1 MEVVS
6 GGNNGFSPT
15 NESTF
20 LGREWY
26 ARKEGRN
33 MKLRILVIFVC
44 VLIAGLMMFCS
55 RPSAKDVVIKKYSG
69 DSLDGTI
76 QLSGIEI
83 DARVK
88 SEGKGSLKISL
99 TEPSVIR
106 LFETGDMDIEEATLV
121 YQAKLRTE
129 GIQGRVYLEMWC
141 HFEGKG
147 EFFSRGLDSPLSGTN
162 NWTSMEIPYFLKAG
176 ENPDNVKLN
185 VVGEGSG
192 TVWVDDIRLLKRP
205 L

>member
-1 MEVVS
+1 MEAVS
-6 GGNNGFSPT
+6 GGKNGFSPT
-15 NESTF
+15 NGKTV
-20 LGREWY
+20 LKRGPGV
-26 ARKEGRN
+26 RKEARN
-33 MKLRILVIFVC
+33 MRKRTCLIP
-44 VLIAGLMMFCS
+44 VLALITGLMMSCPKPS
-55 RPSAKDVVIKKYSG
+55 RKDLVLKKYSC

-162 NWTSMEIPYFLKAG
+162 NWTSMEIPFRLKAG

-185 VVGEGSG
+185 VVGEGTG
-192 TVWVDDIRLLKRP
+192 TVWVDDIRLVKRP
-205 L
+205 S

>member
-1 MEVVS
+1 
-6 GGNNGFSPT
+6 
-15 NESTF
+15 
-20 LGREWY
+20 
-26 ARKEGRN
+26 
-33 MKLRILVIFVC
+33 MKLRILVILIC

-55 RPSAKDVVIKKYSG
+55 KPSAKDVVLKKYSG

-121 YQAKLRTE
+121 FQAKLRTE
-129 GIQGRVYLEMWC
+129 GMQGLVYLEMWC

-162 NWTSMEIPYFLKAG
+162 NWTSMEVPFFLTSG

-185 VVGEGSG
+185 VVGEGTG

>member
-1 MEVVS
+1 MKPRILLILACVLAAGLIMS
-6 GGNNGFSPT
+6 CSKT
-15 NESTF
+15 S
-20 LGREWY
+20 
-26 ARKEGRN
+26 RKE
-33 MKLRILVIFVC
+33 LV
-44 VLIAGLMMFCS
+44 L
-55 RPSAKDVVIKKYSG
+55 KKYPC
-69 DSLDGTI
+69 DSRDGLV
-76 QLSGIEI
+76 QLSGIEV

-99 TEPSVIR
+99 TEPSVIQ
-106 LFETGDMDIEEATLV
+106 LFETGDMDIEEAALI

-147 EFFSRGLDSPLSGTN
+147 DFFSRGLDSPLSGTN
-162 NWTSMEIPYFLKAG
+162 NWTPVEIPFFLKAG

-185 VVGEGSG
+185 VVGEGAG
-192 TVWVDDIRLLKRP
+192 TVWVDGIRLLKRP